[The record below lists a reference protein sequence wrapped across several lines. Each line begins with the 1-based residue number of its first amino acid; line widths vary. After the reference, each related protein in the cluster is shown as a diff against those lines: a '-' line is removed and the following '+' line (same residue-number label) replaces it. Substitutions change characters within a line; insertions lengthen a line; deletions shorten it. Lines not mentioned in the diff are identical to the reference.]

1 MSEYVR
7 KDGIADIELEEKNK
21 ALTVKGETGIRPLS
35 EAGEAG
41 KAEVKSQFVELR
53 AKGWSY
59 VKIAR
64 RLKVSKNTLT
74 NWGAELEGE
83 IASLKALE
91 MEALHEKYFMNK
103 EARIRL
109 LGEQLKE
116 IKDELKRRG
125 LETVST
131 DRLLEMELKL
141 YQALQA
147 EYVETR
153 PLTEEEMEILNG

>member
-1 MSEYVR
+1 MSEHVR
-7 KDGIADIELEEKNK
+7 KDGIADIESEEKNK
-21 ALTVKGETGIRPLS
+21 ALTVKEETGIRPLS
-35 EAGEAG
+35 EAGESG
-41 KAEVKSQFVELR
+41 KLELKSQFVELR

-83 IASLKALE
+83 IASLKAIE

>member
-7 KDGIADIELEEKNK
+7 KDGIADIQLEEKNK
-21 ALTVKGETGIRPLS
+21 ALTVKEETGIRPLS

-41 KAEVKSQFVELR
+41 KLELKSQFVELR

-74 NWGAELEGE
+74 SWGAELEGE
-83 IASLKALE
+83 IASLKAME

-103 EARIRL
+103 ESRIRL

-116 IKDELKRRG
+116 IKAELKRRG
-125 LETVST
+125 LDDVST
-131 DRLLEMELKL
+131 DKLLEMELKL

>member
-41 KAEVKSQFVELR
+41 KLELKSQFVELR

-59 VKIAR
+59 VKISR

-74 NWGAELEGE
+74 SWGAELEGE
-83 IASLKALE
+83 IASLKAME

-103 EARIRL
+103 ESRIRL

-116 IKDELKRRG
+116 IKAELKRRG
-125 LETVST
+125 LDDVST
-131 DRLLEMELKL
+131 DKLLEMELKL

>member
-7 KDGIADIELEEKNK
+7 KDGIADIESEEKNK

-35 EAGEAG
+35 EAGAAG
-41 KAEVKSQFVELR
+41 KLELKSQFVELR

-74 NWGAELEGE
+74 SWGAELEGE
-83 IASLKALE
+83 IASLKAME

-103 EARIRL
+103 ESRIRL

-116 IKDELKRRG
+116 IKAELKRRG
-125 LETVST
+125 LDDVST
-131 DRLLEMELKL
+131 DKLLEMELKL

>member
-1 MSEYVR
+1 MSEYVC
-7 KDGIADIELEEKNK
+7 KDGIADIESEEKNK
-21 ALTVKGETGIRPLS
+21 ALTVKEETGIRPLS
-35 EAGEAG
+35 EAGESG
-41 KAEVKSQFVELR
+41 KLELKSQFVELR

-59 VKIAR
+59 VKISR

-83 IASLKALE
+83 IASLKAIE

-103 EARIRL
+103 EARIHL

-116 IKDELKRRG
+116 IKAELKRRG
-125 LETVST
+125 LEDVST
-131 DRLLEMELKL
+131 EKLLEMELKL

>member
-1 MSEYVR
+1 MSEHVR

-21 ALTVKGETGIRPLS
+21 ALTVKEETGIRPLS

-41 KAEVKSQFVELR
+41 KLELKSQFVELR

-64 RLKVSKNTLT
+64 KLKVSKNTLT

-83 IASLKALE
+83 IASLKAME

-103 EARIRL
+103 ESRIRL

-125 LETVST
+125 LDDVST

>member
-7 KDGIADIELEEKNK
+7 KDGIADIESLNGKDALITQEE
-21 ALTVKGETGIRPLS
+21 AVSRPLAL
-35 EAGEAG
+35 AGDAG
-41 KAEVKSQFVELR
+41 KLEVKAQFIELR

-59 VKIAR
+59 LKISR
-64 RLKVSKNTLT
+64 KLKVSKNTLT
-74 NWGAELEGE
+74 SWGAELEGE
-83 IASLKALE
+83 IASLKAME

-103 EARIRL
+103 ESRIRL

-116 IKDELKRRG
+116 IKAELKRRG
-125 LETVST
+125 LDDVST
-131 DRLLEMELKL
+131 DKLLEMELKL